1 MPMTNLLFVED
12 DPFISEIYVRKFE
25 SSGFLV
31 SPALTGREALKKLRE
46 GSYDL
51 VLLDMV
57 IPELTGM
64 EVLRELRTN
73 RDFNPELKII
83 IFSNLSGPQERQEAL
98 AAGANGFISK
108 TDFTPSEVVVE
119 VRRYLDQFSSQAGQ
133 ASLQK
138 SVGTVIAQP
147 TSGLGEDTPSG
158 QEITAGKRIL
168 LVEDEPVF
176 SEMFGAALREA
187 GFTVIVNTNRQ
198 VDLEKAR
205 ADGFHLLITD
215 HVLPSSVETGMIATS
230 PSLDQVKR
238 LPIFL
243 LTASLED
250 SELRKLE
257 TAGVVDRA
265 FLKTQV
271 TPSELAVR
279 VTEFFAGQ

>member
-25 SSGFLV
+25 SSGFMV

-119 VRRYLDQFSSQAGQ
+119 VRRYLDQFSSQAGRVVPQ
-133 ASLQK
+133 PSIGTDAEQPISSQGSK
-138 SVGTVIAQP
+138 TRVEQEVIVG
-147 TSGLGEDTPSG
+147 
-158 QEITAGKRIL
+158 KKIL

-187 GFTVIVNTNRQ
+187 GFTVIVNTDRQ
-198 VDLEKAR
+198 VDLEKVR

-230 PSLDQVKR
+230 PSLDRMKR